1 MKHIIDERKQ
11 FELINNIIQR
21 SDEIVQK
28 LYQDNEK
35 NSSLY
40 ISITLVLMFLHQV
53 SGFLPIF
60 FKVRQN
66 AMLDFDLL
74 VSFEG
79 ILTKLIDSWKN
90 FDLDPNSFKAYW
102 RDFLE
107 IWNKIYSYVKKTLE
121 PFDIHKLYL
130 N

>member
-21 SDEIVQK
+21 SDEIIQK
-28 LYQDNEK
+28 LYEDKEK
-35 NSSLY
+35 HSSLY

-53 SGFLPIF
+53 SGFLPMF
-60 FKVRQN
+60 FKVKQN
-66 AMLDFDLL
+66 IILDFDLL

-79 ILTKLIDSWKN
+79 ILTKLIEAWKN
-90 FDLDPNSFKAYW
+90 FDQDSESFKAYW
-102 RDFLE
+102 KKFLE
-107 IWNKIYSYVKKTLE
+107 IWEQIYKYIQNTLE
-121 PFDIHKLYL
+121 PFDFHRLYL

>member
-1 MKHIIDERKQ
+1 MKHIIDEKKQ

-28 LYQDNEK
+28 LYQDTEK
-35 NSSLY
+35 NSSIY

-66 AMLDFDLL
+66 VMLDFDLL

-90 FDLDPNSFKAYW
+90 FDQDPDSFKVHW
-102 RDFLE
+102 KNFLE
-107 IWNKIYSYVKKTLE
+107 IWNKIYSYVKNTLE